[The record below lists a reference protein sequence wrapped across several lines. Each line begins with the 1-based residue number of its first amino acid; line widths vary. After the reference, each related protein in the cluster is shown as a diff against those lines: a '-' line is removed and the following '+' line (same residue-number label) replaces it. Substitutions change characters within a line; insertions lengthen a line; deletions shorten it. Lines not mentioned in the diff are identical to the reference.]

1 MTMLIF
7 LGYVLIGLIM
17 TIGFTIYWYQR
28 EYLLGPLIAC
38 WIVVGSLAWP
48 LVLMD
53 MGSWVDYGTYSN
65 YNPMGKER
73 VWNRKRYR

>member
-1 MTMLIF
+1 MALLIF
-7 LGYVLIGLIM
+7 LGYVLIGLIV
-17 TIGFTIYWYQR
+17 TTGFTIYWYQR

-38 WIVVGSLAWP
+38 WIVVGSLIWP

-53 MGSWVDYGTYSN
+53 MGSGVDYGTYSN